1 MYLITRLKNL
11 LFSPAAEWTVIRNE
25 QLAAVLV
32 YLKYV
37 IWVAALTPL
46 GFLLGFF
53 RLQVPLNF
61 RAALLTYVILLI
73 AVEGTANLAHLLAPA
88 FSSHKDLNR
97 ALKLVAFGFTPVYV
111 AGLLLF
117 VPLFGAILWLI
128 GIVYAAYLIHLGLPL
143 VLATPA
149 DKAFPFMLTIVAIFA
164 AFLFLLAL
172 LTDAVFASGIL
183 AFFGLR
189 W

>member
-1 MYLITRLKNL
+1 MYLITRVKNL
-11 LFSPAAEWTVIRNE
+11 LLSPAAEWTIIRKE

-37 IWVAALTPL
+37 VWVAALTPL
-46 GFLLGFF
+46 GFLLEFF
-53 RLQVPLNF
+53 RLPVPLNF
-61 RAALLTYVILLI
+61 RAAFLSYIILLI
-73 AVEGTANLAHLLAPA
+73 AVEGTANLTYLLAPT
-88 FSSHKDLNR
+88 FSSYKDLHR

-117 VPLFGAILWLI
+117 VPLFGKILWLL
-128 GIVYAAYLIHLGLPL
+128 GIVYAAYLIHLGLPP

-149 DKAFPFMLTIVAIFA
+149 DKAFPFMLTIVAIFV

-189 W
+189 